1 MKKVLI
7 AFIMVFAAVFG
18 LTACDQASSTSSKT
32 TETVQSTSSQKSS
45 SASSTQSSNVSAV
58 QKAVDAYLLPKID
71 KNLKV
76 IGDFTVNG
84 SLSVADQSVKITWTS
99 NSPAAVIGE
108 VGEDGMVPV
117 TVVRQDSGDVDVTIT
132 MTVTVAG
139 QTGTKTFKFRVLQ
152 TVQPISYD
160 EFIAADTDAEVIV
173 KGYVQ
178 AVGEDMSGKQSFYIA
193 EEGSDK
199 TVFIYQAPTTAN
211 LKAGDFVKI
220 DGFKE
225 VYYEAPQIVKSAVEI
240 LDGTKTVGPVP
251 ATDIAEVAANQFV
264 TLSGYTFV
272 NEEEIGG
279 YPEFTLTKG
288 EETLHVRISKYYND
302 VAGDFAKALI
312 ASVNSGDIVNVSGF
326 KTIYKQENMLYLLT
340 SNAFEVTDTDP
351 DMTLASDAA
360 YAVENP
366 FEAFYS
372 TAPQTSIVLPLSA
385 DVDGTAVNLTWT
397 SDNDALA
404 IAEDGTVTMTIPSEG
419 TTPVTVTVKATVN
432 GKSVSRDFSVSLGIT
447 VFTSYDELAA
457 AADGTVCKVQG
468 TVIEIDSYNNPFI
481 ILNEGDENKV
491 QGFKIVVGDDVK
503 VGAVIALVGTKATF
517 KEQLEIT
524 DGSYKLITAAPTDTD
539 QDAVDAAAK
548 ALANPFQDTVY
559 LEDTTLSL
567 PSAQGDASI
576 AWSFKYDNNSLLVL
590 TGDSLA
596 ITMLPAPGVGQQRAT
611 AIATL
616 TINGKTA
623 TAEFTVIVGPTP
635 AVTYEQ
641 ISNDETVAKYMY
653 VEVSG
658 TVVSVDGASY
668 KIQVGDTEGNNF
680 LCYKGMDNY
689 SGDIAITKGAEV
701 KVVGRKTYFN
711 DVLQLDYCTTVVTK
725 EGEVVP
731 TPTPT
736 PTIEYK
742 DAADLFISEYYE
754 GASSDKYVIITNAT
768 GAAIDLTD
776 YKVLLY
782 SNGATTPSDKNTLD
796 LEGTL
801 QNGESFLVYNKDM
814 NADLLAQLKARV
826 TLSKDSTVTYFNG
839 DDVVTLV
846 KGGAVIDIIGEIG
859 VAPADKPFGEVIMV
873 RLAAPNAV
881 VTAYAASEWNITASH

>member
-45 SASSTQSSNVSAV
+45 SANVV
-58 QKAVDAYLLPKID
+58 QKAVDTYLLPNVD

-99 NSPAAVIGE
+99 SSPAAVVGE

-117 TVVRQDSGDVDVTIT
+117 TIVRQATGDVDVTLT

-152 TVQPISYD
+152 ALQSISYD
-160 EFIAADTDAEVIV
+160 DFIAADTDAEVIV

-178 AVGEDMSGKQSFYIA
+178 AVGDDMDGIQSFFIA
-193 EEGSDK
+193 EEGSNK
-199 TVFIYQAPTTAN
+199 TVFIYQAPTTAD
-211 LKAGDFVKI
+211 LKAGDFVKV
-220 DGFKE
+220 DGFKA
-225 VYYEAPQIVKSAVEI
+225 VYYEAPQVVKSTVEI
-240 LDGTKTVGPVP
+240 LDGTKTVGPV
-251 ATDIAEVAANQFV
+251 AVTDISEVAANQFV
-264 TLSGYTFV
+264 TLRGYTFI
-272 NEEEIGG
+272 NEADNGG
-279 YPEFTLTKG
+279 YPEFTLVKDSKTI
-288 EETLHVRISKYYND
+288 HVRISKYYND
-302 VAGDFAKALI
+302 VTGDFAKALI
-312 ASVNSGDIVNVSGF
+312 ASVKVGDIVNVSGF
-326 KTIYKQENMLYLLT
+326 KSTYKQEDILYLLT
-340 SNAFEVTDTDP
+340 SDAFEVTGTDP
-351 DMTLASDAA
+351 DVTLASKAA
-360 YAVENP
+360 YSVENP
-366 FEAFYS
+366 FEIAYAEAPA
-372 TAPQTSIVLPLSA
+372 TAIVLSLSA

-404 IAEDGTVTMTIPSEG
+404 IAKDGTVSMTFPKPSEDG
-419 TTPVTVTVKATVN
+419 ELVPVSVNVTLGATVN
-432 GKSVSRDFSVSLGIT
+432 GKTISR
-447 VFTSYDELAA
+447 VFTVQIGLTTYETYEDFAKV
-457 AADGTVCKVQG
+457 ADGEICRVVG
-468 TVIEIDSYNNPFI
+468 TVVEFDKYKNPFI

-503 VGAVIALVGTKATF
+503 VGALIELVGTKATY

-524 DGSYKLITAAPTDTD
+524 NGSYKLITAAPADND

-548 ALANPFQDTVY
+548 ALANPFQDTAY
-559 LEDTTLSL
+559 LEATTVTL
-567 PSAQGDASI
+567 PLTQGDAAV
-576 AWSFKYDNNSLLVL
+576 AWSFKHDDNSLLVL

-596 ITMLPAPGVGQQRAT
+596 ISMLPATVVGQQRAT

-623 TAEFTVIVGPTP
+623 TAEFTVIVGQATP
-635 AVTYEQ
+635 VTYEQ

-653 VEVSG
+653 VKVTG
-658 TVVSVDGASY
+658 TVISVDGASY
-668 KIQVGDTEGNNF
+668 TIQVGDTEGNKVV
-680 LCYKGMDNY
+680 CYKGMDNY

-701 KVVGRKTYFN
+701 KVVGQKTYFK
-711 DVLQLDYCTTVVTK
+711 DVLQLAYCTTVVTK

-736 PTIEYK
+736 PTTEYK

-754 GASSDKYVIITNAT
+754 GVSSDKYVIITNAT

-776 YKVLLY
+776 YKVLGY
-782 SNGATTPSDKNTLD
+782 NNGDGNTAVAHSID
-796 LEGTL
+796 LTGTL
-801 QNGESFLVYNKDM
+801 QDGESFLVYNGSI
-814 NADLLAQLKARV
+814 NADLLAKLEARTTLKAI
-826 TLSKDSTVTYFNG
+826 SDVTYFNG

-846 KGGAVIDIIGEIG
+846 KGGTVIDIIGIVG
-859 VAPADKPFGEVIMV
+859 NAYTDKPFGEVIMV
-873 RLAAPNAV
+873 RLDAPSAV